1 MPVYEDCRQSSD
13 PFDDGRCADPADCA
27 RSLDGSRSAF
37 RPVYASDRSSASRD
51 PKDGCVRAASPGGDC
66 VGFCFNAFVK
76 SVDQQNRWN
85 AKVDIIEWNGTR
97 TRAVVHRSRV
107 LAESRA
113 PAREGMAVRFA
124 CFDKLDDVGRVPAFE
139 GCVQMAVP
147 PRAALQ

>member
-1 MPVYEDCRQSSD
+1 M
-13 PFDDGRCADPADCA
+13 
-27 RSLDGSRSAF
+27 
-37 RPVYASDRSSASRD
+37 
-51 PKDGCVRAASPGGDC
+51 RAASPSGDC

-97 TRAVVHRSRV
+97 TRAVVHRWRV

-113 PAREGMAVRFA
+113 PAREGMPVRFA

-147 PRAALQ
+147 APEGAGPVARRSREADVFDDPLRDFPLDL